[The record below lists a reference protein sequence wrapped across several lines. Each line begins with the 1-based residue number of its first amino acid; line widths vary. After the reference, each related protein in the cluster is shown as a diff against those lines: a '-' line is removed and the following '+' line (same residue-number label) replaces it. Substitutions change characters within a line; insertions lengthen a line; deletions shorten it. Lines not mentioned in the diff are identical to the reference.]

1 MPGNPDEEMRLLER
15 RKKAAHLR
23 VVVGLQW
30 DEVAEMVGY
39 TSGPVASNDV
49 NRYLKRLRKET
60 DHELEGLQQQQDLR
74 YDALRKKAYAIM
86 MSSHPLVQGGKI
98 VMSTDGVTP
107 LQDVGPQLA
116 ALQTLLRIE
125 KQWAELHGTEAS
137 KKLEIALEGRADL
150 ESNLVAEA
158 VLAAAQVLNL
168 DPAQRMLALEAA
180 AARLEVVD
188 GEVISDE
195 PG

>member
-1 MPGNPDEEMRLLER
+1 MSGNPDEEMRLLER
-15 RKKAAHLR
+15 RKQGAHLR

-30 DEVAEMVGY
+30 DEVAKAVGY
-39 TSGPVASNDV
+39 TSGVHASNDI
-49 NRYLKRLRKET
+49 NRYLKRLRRET
-60 DHELEGLQQQQDLR
+60 DHELEGLQHQQDLR
-74 YDALRKKAYAIM
+74 YDAMRRKAYGIM
-86 MSSHPLVQGGKI
+86 MASHPLVQSGKI
-98 VMSTDGVTP
+98 VMGTDGRTP

-180 AARLEVVD
+180 ASRLEVVD
-188 GEVISDE
+188 AEVVEDGPE
-195 PG
+195 